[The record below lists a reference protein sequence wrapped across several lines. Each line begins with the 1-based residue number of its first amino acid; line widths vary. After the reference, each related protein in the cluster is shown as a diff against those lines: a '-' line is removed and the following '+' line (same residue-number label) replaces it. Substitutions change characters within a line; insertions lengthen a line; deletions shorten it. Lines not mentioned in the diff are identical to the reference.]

1 MPGPGRKPSGLKV
14 VSGTTRKDREPEQ
27 AVELPTIDAVPDAPD
42 WLPNAHAIKEWK
54 RLAPILV
61 ANKLLTEA
69 GLAALAHLC
78 ALHGKIVQLY
88 AAGEAPAA
96 ALVSQYRNLLND
108 FGSPPAA
115 QGKVKAGT
123 PTQAG
128 NTFSRNGVRPVG
140 SPRAPGDGR

>member
-1 MPGPGRKPSGLKV
+1 MSGPSRKPTRLKV
-14 VSGTTRKDREPEQ
+14 ISGTTQPCRAIAATVALP
-27 AVELPTIDAVPDAPD
+27 AVDAVPDAPD

-69 GLAALAHLC
+69 GTMALAHLC

-108 FGSPPAA
+108 FGIPPAA
-115 QGKVKAGT
+115 QGKVKAAAAER
-123 PTQAG
+123 AG
-128 NTFSRNGVRPVG
+128 NAFARNGKR
-140 SPRAPGDGR
+140 

>member
-1 MPGPGRKPSGLKV
+1 MPGPGRKPTRLKV
-14 VSGTTRKDREPEQ
+14 ISGTTQPCRAIAATVALP
-27 AVELPTIDAVPDAPD
+27 AVDAVPDAPD
-42 WLPNAHAIKEWK
+42 WLPNAHAIKEWN

-108 FGSPPAA
+108 FGIPPAA
-115 QGKVKAGT
+115 QGKVKAAAAER
-123 PTQAG
+123 AG
-128 NTFSRNGVRPVG
+128 NAFARNGKR
-140 SPRAPGDGR
+140 